1 MANKEV
7 VSFVRQLGELVG
19 TDDIGPSSSEEYKC
33 DTCIRGE
40 RLRTWGEKAGDCG
53 THVANTEVVPF
64 VRQLWEL
71 VRMEDRVLSMVG
83 DRSHCSCNRT
93 VSWE

>member
-1 MANKEV
+1 MNNKSPPV
-7 VSFVRQLGELVG
+7 VPHTF
-19 TDDIGPSSSEEYKC
+19 SSPYSEEYKC

-40 RLRTWGEKAGDCG
+40 LLRTWGEKAGDCG
-53 THVANTEVVPF
+53 AHVANSEVVPF
-64 VRQLWEL
+64 VRQLREL
-71 VRMEDRVLSMVG
+71 VRIEDRELSMVG